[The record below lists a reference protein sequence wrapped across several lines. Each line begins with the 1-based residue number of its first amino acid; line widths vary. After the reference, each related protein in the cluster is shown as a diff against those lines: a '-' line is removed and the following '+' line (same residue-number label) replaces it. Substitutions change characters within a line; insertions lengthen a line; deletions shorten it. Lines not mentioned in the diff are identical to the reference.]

1 MLALLLVMAGI
12 ETNPGPTV
20 ADVSRRLDELFTEIR
35 AMRAD
40 LTTKIADCAVDL
52 TLKMQAFE
60 QQVVL
65 FTARLDAVERA
76 QLAMRADID
85 TLMSSSITG
94 TGHSS
99 SSAPVATT
107 TADFATSTAV
117 DDLVRERD
125 WRSSRKINIVL
136 SGLKLSLAGDAE
148 IVKNLLHNDLHID
161 TTVTRCVRVGQAQP
175 DRPKLLIATLAS
187 EMDARAAI
195 RSATLL
201 RKSISPKVRNNVFLN
216 ADLTKE
222 QCSTEFK
229 LRAELKRRR
238 LLGELNLV
246 IRDGRVITKPSA
258 RSSTHAPGQ
267 QSSSP
272 QSSSP
277 TLHASP
283 SLVALPAASAP

>member
-1 MLALLLVMAGI
+1 M
-12 ETNPGPTV
+12 T
-20 ADVSRRLDELFTEIR
+20 
-35 AMRAD
+35 
-40 LTTKIADCAVDL
+40 
-52 TLKMQAFE
+52 
-60 QQVVL
+60 
-65 FTARLDAVERA
+65 
-76 QLAMRADID
+76 
-85 TLMSSSITG
+85 
-94 TGHSS
+94 
-99 SSAPVATT
+99 TT
-107 TADFATSTAV
+107 TAVFTTSTAV
-117 DDLVRERD
+117 DDLVREIDR
-125 WRSSRKINIVL
+125 RSLRKINIVF
-136 SGLKLSLAGDAE
+136 SGLKLSLADDAE

-201 RKSISPKVRNNVFLN
+201 RKSTSPEVRNNVFLN

-222 QCSTEFK
+222 QRSTEFK
-229 LRAELKRRR
+229 LRAELKRRC

-246 IRDGRVITKPSA
+246 IRDGRVITEPSA
-258 RSSTHAPGQ
+258 RSSTYAPGQ

>member
-1 MLALLLVMAGI
+1 M
-12 ETNPGPTV
+12 
-20 ADVSRRLDELFTEIR
+20 
-35 AMRAD
+35 
-40 LTTKIADCAVDL
+40 
-52 TLKMQAFE
+52 
-60 QQVVL
+60 
-65 FTARLDAVERA
+65 
-76 QLAMRADID
+76 
-85 TLMSSSITG
+85 
-94 TGHSS
+94 
-99 SSAPVATT
+99 
-107 TADFATSTAV
+107 
-117 DDLVRERD
+117 
-125 WRSSRKINIVL
+125 
-136 SGLKLSLAGDAE
+136 
-148 IVKNLLHNDLHID
+148 HID

-175 DRPKLLIATLAS
+175 DRPKLLIATFAS

-201 RKSISPKVRNNVFLN
+201 RKSTSPEVRNNVFLN

-222 QCSTEFK
+222 QRSTEFK

-258 RSSTHAPGQ
+258 RSSTYAPGQ